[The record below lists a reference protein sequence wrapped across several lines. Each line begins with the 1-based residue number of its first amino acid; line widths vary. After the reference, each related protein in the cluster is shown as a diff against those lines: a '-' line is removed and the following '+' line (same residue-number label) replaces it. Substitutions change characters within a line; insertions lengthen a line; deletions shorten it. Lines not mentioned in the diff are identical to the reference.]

1 MYKFHKLNGISK
13 HIYESVIA
21 GADIQNGRLG
31 TVAGGKFTV
40 AADGT
45 YAVMQI
51 AKGDVTSADFDIAK
65 GEDVRVVEL
74 AKVGDEELDV
84 SATSLADSVD
94 VSKLTTASKLASDSE
109 GKLVVSET
117 GKLQFVKAIE
127 FDGKGIV
134 VKVVA

>member
-1 MYKFHKLNGISK
+1 MLKVHTLGAIAKHPYISVK
-13 HIYESVIA
+13 AAE
-21 GADIQNGRLG
+21 DIKNGRLG
-31 TVAGGKFTV
+31 TVAEGKFSI

-45 YAVMQI
+45 YAVMQVM
-51 AKGDVTSADFDIAK
+51 KGDPDSADFDIAK

-74 AKVGDEELDV
+74 ASLVGYKIDV

-117 GKLQFVKAIE
+117 GKLQFVEAIE

-134 VKVVA
+134 VEVLA